1 MRLGEMEKD
10 CLIAHVASLV
20 LKERFDSDKTLVSM
34 CSECGLVAIYDKI
47 KNKKYC
53 TVCGET
59 KIIDLE
65 MSYAF
70 KLMLDELKSMLIY
83 PKVVTKEV

>member
-1 MRLGEMEKD
+1 
-10 CLIAHVASLV
+10 V
-20 LKERFDSDKTLVSM
+20 
-34 CSECGLVAIYDKI
+34 

-53 TVCGET
+53 PACGET
-59 KIIDLE
+59 KIVDVE

-83 PKVVTKEV
+83 PKIVLKEEWRASR